1 MPDPGATK
9 PPELPVLVESL
20 NVTLRTMER
29 RLRLYRN
36 LVICVSLAM
45 FGSLI
50 IALVFRKWMVLS
62 GWLAIPLFVGCFF
75 YLDSRT
81 VRVWRER
88 VLAMQK
94 ERGLDIAQLER
105 SLTAM
110 RYIPD
115 ATRRSM
121 FALFSS
127 EKPKA

>member
-1 MPDPGATK
+1 MPGPGATK
-9 PPELPVLVESL
+9 LPELPVLVESL

-62 GWLAIPLFVGCFF
+62 GWLAIPLFVGYFF

-81 VRVWRER
+81 VRVWRDQ

-110 RYIPD
+110 
-115 ATRRSM
+115 
-121 FALFSS
+121 
-127 EKPKA
+127 

>member
-1 MPDPGATK
+1 MPNPSETK
-9 PPELPVLVESL
+9 PPELPVLLESL

-62 GWLAIPLFVGCFF
+62 GWLVIPLFVGGFF
-75 YLDSRT
+75 YLDSRA
-81 VRVWRER
+81 VRTWRDR
-88 VLAMQK
+88 VLAMRD
-94 ERGLDIAQLER
+94 ERGLDVAQLER
-105 SLTAM
+105 TLTAM

-115 ATRRSM
+115 STRRSM
-121 FALFSS
+121 FAMLSS
-127 EKPKA
+127 EKSKR